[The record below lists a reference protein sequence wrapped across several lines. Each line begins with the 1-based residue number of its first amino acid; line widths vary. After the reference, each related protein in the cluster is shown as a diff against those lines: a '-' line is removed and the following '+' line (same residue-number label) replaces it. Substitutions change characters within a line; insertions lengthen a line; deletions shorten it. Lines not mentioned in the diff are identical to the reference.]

1 MERNLIAI
9 FILSLFLFFII
20 VSTVYKQVT
29 LQANLLGDKKFMK
42 YFTQLIVTLWLSIIF
57 LFIYCFL
64 NFPVI
69 DKACLFLFAK

>member
-20 VSTVYKQVT
+20 VSAAYKQVT
-29 LQANLLGDKKFMK
+29 LQANLLDDKIFMK
-42 YFTQLIVTLWLSIIF
+42 DFTQLIVSLWLSIIF
-57 LFIYCFL
+57 LFICCFL

-69 DKACLFLFAK
+69 DKAWLFLFAK